1 MVKFNYPI
9 AMLSKSRLEQRFLL
23 RCQVFETQRKK
34 REKSNME
41 VVDIVVL
48 EVANEDVGRAE
59 RQVDEV
65 SG

>member
-9 AMLSKSRLEQRFLL
+9 AMLSKSRIEQRFLL
-23 RCQVFETQRKK
+23 LCQVFETQRKK

-48 EVANEDVGRAE
+48 EVANEDVGRAK